1 MPDGRDAAAIFG
13 RWPCPPTK
21 VHANANANWDK
32 LATADDPHS
41 EGKAADEEE
50 ERKKHV

>member
-21 VHANANANWDK
+21 VHANANWDK

-50 ERKKHV
+50 DEEE